1 MMRAE
6 ADGATMLELPES
18 TLPLFDFDQAT
29 YCTGPAARPSAPN
42 RLFPRDLNL
51 GVNQTHDDATRDARP
66 LASRQRG
73 SGGSVYNTSFAY
85 PDVAVLLK
93 LRKGAHSRS
102 PRRQKKQHGRGS
114 SSRHK

>member
-51 GVNQTHDDATRDARP
+51 GVNQTHDDATREAVGEQ
-66 LASRQRG
+66 AAGQRRICLQY
-73 SGGSVYNTSFAY
+73 VIC
-85 PDVAVLLK
+85 V
-93 LRKGAHSRS
+93 
-102 PRRQKKQHGRGS
+102 PRRGRVIEIEEGGAQS
-114 SSRHK
+114 

>member
-51 GVNQTHDDATRDARP
+51 GVNQTHDDATRAR
-66 LASRQRG
+66 ARGRWRAG
-73 SGGSVYNTSFAY
+73 SGAAEDLFTIRH
-85 PDVAVLLK
+85 
-93 LRKGAHSRS
+93 LRTQTW
-102 PRRQKKQHGRGS
+102 PCY
-114 SSRHK
+114 